1 MKCPNCGKS
10 HYREVYSTS
19 TCLGWHP
26 EFKDGVQIN
35 KDPNTLTTHYECCEC
50 GAKFHTSNFSDPILD
65 KPGKSYSVEIEG
77 QKVLDVTPMSI
88 PKDLVGSSETVV
100 IDSNGVIHGM
110 ENVGT
115 ITNMNRYRTCQI
127 CGKDFICGSCISTGI
142 GPNKDKYICDE
153 CAKSL
158 KVLVDLI
165 PIIQENRDEIQAL
178 KDKLR
183 DKTKKNIDFKE

>member
-50 GAKFHTSNFSDPILD
+50 GAKFHTSNFSEPILD
-65 KPGKSYSVEIEG
+65 CVPNLTTTNESNENSSATPIAEG
-77 QKVLDVTPMSI
+77 QYIT
-88 PKDLVGSSETVV
+88 
-100 IDSNGVIHGM
+100 IDAAGIVHGM

-115 ITNMNRYRTCQI
+115 IPNMNRYRTCQI
-127 CGKDFICGSCISTGI
+127 CGKTFICGPSTSCGI
-142 GPNKDKYICDE
+142 GPDKDKYICDE
-153 CAKSL
+153 CAESL
-158 KVLVDLI
+158 KVLIDLI
-165 PIIQENRDEIQAL
+165 PVIQGNRDEIQAL